1 MTLLA
6 LHPPYLRSTRPAASR
21 HDDASL
27 RSGYWITLAGI
38 GVVGG
43 AMAGLFAVGGGI
55 LMVPLLMWKG
65 GMDQRQATATS
76 LAAIVPSALVGSL
89 TYLVNGQVDL
99 PAASFVI
106 LGAVAGTMLGTRL
119 LHRIPVCHLRWM
131 LVVFLLLVAVRLLLV
146 SPERGGGVDLTMIVA
161 VAYVA
166 VGLVMGLASGLFGI
180 GGGIIAVPL
189 MVSALGVSDLVAKGT
204 SLLVSVPTSA
214 VGTMS
219 NRRVGLVDLRA
230 GLVVGTAAA
239 AASVPATMLSLQL
252 SARLSGQLFAAVLV
266 LVTIQTI
273 LKVRRE
279 QATR

>member
-1 MTLLA
+1 MTHLA
-6 LHPPYLRSTRPAASR
+6 LHPPHLRSTKPAASR
-21 HDDASL
+21 HDQASL

-89 TYLVNGQVDL
+89 TYLANGQVDL

-106 LGAVAGTMLGTRL
+106 LGAVAGTMFGTRL
-119 LHRIPVCHLRWM
+119 LHRIPVTHLRWM
-131 LVVFLLLVAVRLLLV
+131 LVVFLLLVALRLLLV
-146 SPERGGGVDLTMIVA
+146 SPERGGGVDLTMNVA

-214 VGTMS
+214 VGTVS
-219 NRRVGLVDLRA
+219 NRRTGLVDLRA
-230 GLVVGTAAA
+230 GLVVGAAAA
-239 AASVPATMLSLQL
+239 AASVPAAVLSLQL
-252 SARLSGQLFAAVLV
+252 PARLSGQLFAAVLV
-266 LVTIQTI
+266 LVTVQMI